1 MRKSS
6 VRGNV
11 SPAPRPSLD
20 SSNMIPL
27 NLKQALGLSMAL
39 WAVSG
44 VLADESIG
52 VGSAPITG
60 AEIILDGS
68 REMLDAKW
76 TYWNGPRLAAEL
88 PLKWKVV
95 PDLVD
100 GGTVVESSD
109 PAAAGGKYGA
119 ADIVT
124 HELYRDFRLHVEFN
138 VPTEGGNS
146 GVYLQNR
153 YEIQILDGDKSKHG
167 MGAVINATPSP
178 YEHYRGRGKWNAYD
192 MVFRA
197 ARFENGARVQPAM
210 VTMYFNGVRVHHNQ
224 LIHKVWGGAN
234 SGLDGGNEKGFGIT
248 DQPGPLKLQAE
259 GHDVRFRNGWI
270 KRLNLAEPDTTF

>member
-1 MRKSS
+1 
-6 VRGNV
+6 
-11 SPAPRPSLD
+11 
-20 SSNMIPL
+20 MIPL
-27 NLKQALGLSMAL
+27 NLKQNLGVVVAMWSGSLLMAEN
-39 WAVSG
+39 AV
-44 VLADESIG
+44 G
-52 VGSAPITG
+52 VGAAPITG
-60 AEIILDGS
+60 AEVILDGS

-76 TYWNGPRLAAEL
+76 TYWKGPRLAAEL
-88 PLKWKVV
+88 PLKWKIVT
-95 PDLVD
+95 DAVD

-119 ADIVT
+119 ADIIT

-138 VPTEGGNS
+138 VPTAGGNS

-178 YEHYRGRGKWNAYD
+178 YEHYRGLGKWNAYD

-197 ARFENGARVQPAM
+197 ARFENGERVQPAM
-210 VTMYFNGVRVHHNQ
+210 VTVYFNGVRVHHNQ
-224 LIHKVWGGAN
+224 LMLKVWGGPN
-234 SGLDGGNEKGFGIT
+234 SGLDGGNDKGFGIT

-270 KRLNLAEPDTTF
+270 KRLNLDDPDTTF